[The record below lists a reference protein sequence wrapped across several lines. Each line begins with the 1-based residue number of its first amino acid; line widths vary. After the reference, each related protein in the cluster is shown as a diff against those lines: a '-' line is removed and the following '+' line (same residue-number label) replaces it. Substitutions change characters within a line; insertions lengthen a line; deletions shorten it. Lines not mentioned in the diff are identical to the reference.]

1 MGAPGPDS
9 GTWEST
15 NPHGR
20 STRAVSIHVLP
31 SEDHAKWHFL
41 EENAT
46 WSLRFCKEQNRNRCS
61 RTLLCGDVWFGAL
74 GAESSRKHRRRGD
87 WSRWQC
93 HSECNDFGKQSG
105 VATYKVDH
113 HDRFTRRLQVS
124 KSTVLRLVKAPQL
137 SGWGRLVSSR
147 ARW

>member
-1 MGAPGPDS
+1 M
-9 GTWEST
+9 
-15 NPHGR
+15 R
-20 STRAVSIHVLP
+20 LTRRQRGSACRC
-31 SEDHAKWHFL
+31 SEIQFRFL
-41 EENAT
+41 EARNEKRAT
-46 WSLRFCKEQNRNRCS
+46 DVLVAVRSS